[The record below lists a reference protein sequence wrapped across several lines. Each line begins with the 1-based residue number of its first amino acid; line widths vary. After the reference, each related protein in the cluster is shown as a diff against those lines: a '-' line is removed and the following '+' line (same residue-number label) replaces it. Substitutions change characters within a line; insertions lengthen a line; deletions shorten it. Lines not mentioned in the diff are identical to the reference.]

1 MVTDID
7 PRIGQN
13 DNDPIPFNKLYP
25 NDEIRRKKPGRMKII
40 YELNVHSYEFL
51 RFKMKVT

>member
-25 NDEIRRKKPGRMKII
+25 KGKIQKNGPK
-40 YELNVHSYEFL
+40 ENNL
-51 RFKMKVT
+51 